1 MATVTSKALFR
12 GAATTN
18 TATTLYTVPSATTA
32 IITNIA
38 VTNAGSSDYTFTI
51 GIDGVDIHTA
61 TSILANSTVYIDCK
75 QVLAA
80 TKVLTGGASNTNV
93 KFHISGVE
101 VA

>member
-18 TATTLYTVPSATTA
+18 TATTLYTVPSSTTA
-32 IITNIA
+32 IVTNIA
-38 VTNAGSSDYTFTI
+38 VTNSGSSDYTFTLAL
-51 GIDGVDIHTA
+51 DGTALHT
-61 TSILANSTVYIDCK
+61 TTTIFANSTVYVDCK
-75 QVLAA
+75 QVMA
-80 TKVLTGGASNTNV
+80 TGTIISGGASNTNV